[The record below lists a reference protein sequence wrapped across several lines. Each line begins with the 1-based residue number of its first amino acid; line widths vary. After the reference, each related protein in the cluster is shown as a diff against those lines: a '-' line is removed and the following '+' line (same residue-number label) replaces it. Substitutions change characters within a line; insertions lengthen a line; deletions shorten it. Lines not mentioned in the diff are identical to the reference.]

1 LAALI
6 LHQPLHRR
14 LREASRSMAA
24 AADASKVAAANLA
37 LLKIAA
43 GTTLLAGW
51 SQLVRIDGKKNECI

>member
-1 LAALI
+1 
-6 LHQPLHRR
+6 
-14 LREASRSMAA
+14 MAA

-51 SQLVRIDGKKNECI
+51 SQLADGANRWKKMNVYRWGKGDCTRKTQLGRFVG